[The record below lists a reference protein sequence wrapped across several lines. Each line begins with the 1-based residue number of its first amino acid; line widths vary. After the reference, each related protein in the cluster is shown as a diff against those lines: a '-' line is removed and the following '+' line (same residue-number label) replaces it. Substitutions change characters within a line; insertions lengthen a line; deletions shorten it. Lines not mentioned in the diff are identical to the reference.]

1 MLEIKSYFQAQTL
14 IGNHYR
20 NSKIKS
26 NYLVNIVPPYSRP
39 SIYEYVCLNFLGE
52 IFYKIDKSIIYKS
65 DYEQGKKL
73 NLFNL
78 KKISYNLN

>member
-1 MLEIKSYFQAQTL
+1 MLEIKSYFQAQ
-14 IGNHYR
+14 IGNHYW